1 MRLRQVGHARLGT
14 AQCDLRRCDY
24 FLMLTHAC
32 PSVLS
37 RRELTAPCAPWL
49 AAAATSLLKK
59 SESERPAT
67 VGAMCVSSSST
78 SCINIKYESETR
90 VRGGASA
97 PPVVPPARRGRR
109 VLDGRCADDLRAHET
124 GGGTHVG
131 SEATERS
138 DAARC
143 DGGAPE
149 AARGEAARRGRGR
162 RRRRAGTPGR
172 APTEQTVAGMLT
184 HGHASTVSSS
194 GMTELV
200 LIRAHRRA
208 AHSRLS
214 LSSST
219 HIARIRRP
227 DAFRPF
233 GTGRSAWHF
242 CFLQRRNRAE
252 LLMPRGRQRSRRR
265 PSVAPPLQSL
275 ERDGLQAS
283 DAVARREA
291 ALDLYRLDHL
301 PLRRERLD
309 GFRHLI
315 GDDLAA

>member
-78 SCINIKYESETR
+78 SCININYESETR
-90 VRGGASA
+90 RFAGRSRFRPADGAG
-97 PPVVPPARRGRR
+97 PPPTARRGGGRH

-131 SEATERS
+131 SVATERS

-149 AARGEAARRGRGR
+149 AARGEAAGR
-162 RRRRAGTPGR
+162 RHTNRDART
-172 APTEQTVAGMLT
+172 
-184 HGHASTVSSS
+184 
-194 GMTELV
+194 
-200 LIRAHRRA
+200 RAHGTDCRGNVDTWSCK
-208 AHSRLS
+208 HSV
-214 LSSST
+214 
-219 HIARIRRP
+219 
-227 DAFRPF
+227 
-233 GTGRSAWHF
+233 
-242 CFLQRRNRAE
+242 E
-252 LLMPRGRQRSRRR
+252 LWN
-265 PSVAPPLQSL
+265 
-275 ERDGLQAS
+275 D
-283 DAVARREA
+283 
-291 ALDLYRLDHL
+291 
-301 PLRRERLD
+301 
-309 GFRHLI
+309 
-315 GDDLAA
+315 

>member
-78 SCINIKYESETR
+78 SCINIKYESESETR

-149 AARGEAARRGRGR
+149 AARGEAAGR
-162 RRRRAGTPGR
+162 RQAGRDART
-172 APTEQTVAGMLT
+172 
-184 HGHASTVSSS
+184 
-194 GMTELV
+194 
-200 LIRAHRRA
+200 RAHGTDCRGNVDTWSCK
-208 AHSRLS
+208 HSV
-214 LSSST
+214 
-219 HIARIRRP
+219 
-227 DAFRPF
+227 
-233 GTGRSAWHF
+233 
-242 CFLQRRNRAE
+242 E
-252 LLMPRGRQRSRRR
+252 LWN
-265 PSVAPPLQSL
+265 
-275 ERDGLQAS
+275 D
-283 DAVARREA
+283 
-291 ALDLYRLDHL
+291 
-301 PLRRERLD
+301 
-309 GFRHLI
+309 
-315 GDDLAA
+315 